1 MNVNLIELSK
11 IIYCPLSK
19 KYEIVF
25 NTVDDSKEFVIYVS
39 NLYAKKIAIS
49 SENIASTLLSQY
61 ELFINLL
68 SLLKIEISDII
79 IKKYNNNLI
88 SIINL
93 CDDKKNVMQL
103 NSYVGDALILSFKS
117 FSNIYVEDSL
127 LLNKVEKY
135 HVSHNIDDK
144 IISLDNANNILANS
158 NHFENKIDM
167 LQKALSE
174 CISKENYESAAFI
187 RDRIKILNKS
197 K

>member
-1 MNVNLIELSK
+1 MNANLIELSK

-19 KYEIVF
+19 KYEIIF

-39 NLYAKKIAIS
+39 SLYAKKIAIS

-79 IKKYNNNLI
+79 IKKYNDNLI

-144 IISLDNANNILANS
+144 IISLDNANNILVNS

-167 LQKALSE
+167 LQKALSK

-187 RDRIKILNKS
+187 RDRIKILNKNQ
-197 K
+197 

>member
-135 HVSHNIDDK
+135 HVNHNIDNK

>member
-93 CDDKKNVMQL
+93 CDDKKNVIQL

-117 FSNIYVEDSL
+117 FSNIYVENSL

-135 HVSHNIDDK
+135 HVNHNIDNK

>member
-135 HVSHNIDDK
+135 HVTHNIDNK

-187 RDRIKILNKS
+187 RDRIKTLNKS

>member
-68 SLLKIEISDII
+68 SLLKIEISDIV

-135 HVSHNIDDK
+135 HVNHNIDNK

>member
-135 HVSHNIDDK
+135 HVSHNIDNK
-144 IISLDNANNILANS
+144 IISLDNANNILVNS

>member
-93 CDDKKNVMQL
+93 CDDKKNVIQL

-117 FSNIYVEDSL
+117 FSNIYVENSL

-135 HVSHNIDDK
+135 HVNHNIDNK
-144 IISLDNANNILANS
+144 IISLDNANNILAKS

-167 LQKALSE
+167 LKKALSE

>member
-1 MNVNLIELSK
+1 
-11 IIYCPLSK
+11 
-19 KYEIVF
+19 
-25 NTVDDSKEFVIYVS
+25 
-39 NLYAKKIAIS
+39 
-49 SENIASTLLSQY
+49 
-61 ELFINLL
+61 L

-135 HVSHNIDDK
+135 HVTHNIDNK